1 MLGSSR
7 RIYFVTGNRHKYLEV
22 KPIAEKYGFE
32 LVQRTHGKLEIQS
45 DNLLEIAR
53 YAALSIYRELGEPV
67 LVEDAGLFIDAL
79 NGFPGPYSSY
89 VYRTI
94 GINGVLKLMNG
105 IGDRRACFRSVAVLL
120 YEPFILTGYGEV
132 CGVIALKPRGGG
144 GFGFDPIFIPRGSS
158 KTFAEMSI
166 DEKNKYSHR
175 AKSVEEVFSR
185 LNKLLSL
192 VD

>member
-1 MLGSSR
+1 MLRSNR
-7 RIYFVTGNRHKYLEV
+7 KIYFVTGNKHKYLEV

-32 LVQRTHGKLEIQS
+32 LVQKSHGKLEIQS

-53 YAALSIYRELGEPV
+53 YAAFNIYRELGKPL

-89 VYRTI
+89 VYKTI
-94 GINGVLKLMNG
+94 GVNGVLKLLN
-105 IGDRRACFRSVAVLL
+105 DVNNRRACFRSAAVLL
-120 YEPFILTGYGEV
+120 YEPFILSAYEKV
-132 CGVIALKPRGGG
+132 CGIITLKPRGIG
-144 GFGFDPIFIPRGSS
+144 GFGFDPIFIPNGSS

-166 DEKNKYSHR
+166 EEKNKYSHR
-175 AKSVEEVFSR
+175 ARSVEKVFSR

-192 VD
+192 

>member
-1 MLGSSR
+1 MLGRNR
-7 RIYFVTGNRHKYLEV
+7 RIYFVTGNKHKYLEV

-32 LVQRTHGKLEIQS
+32 LVQRSHGKLEIQS

-53 YAALSIYRELGEPV
+53 YAALSVYRELGEPL

-89 VYRTI
+89 VYKTI
-94 GINGVLKLMNG
+94 GINGLLKLMES
-105 IGDRRACFRSVAVLL
+105 IGNRRACFRSATVLL
-120 YEPFILTGYGEV
+120 YEPFILTAYGEV
-132 CGVIALKPRGGG
+132 CGTITLKPRGKK
-144 GFGFDPIFIPRGSS
+144 GFGFDPIFIPNGSL
-158 KTFAEMSI
+158 KTFAEMSVE
-166 DEKNKYSHR
+166 EKNKYSHR
-175 AKSVEEVFSR
+175 ARSVEKVFSR